1 MSETSTETEATE
13 APTRVESIG
22 SAFRQ
27 RAEAVAAGAQR
38 EREREEAEKKAA
50 AKRRAAAQEEPV
62 EGDEVEGGEAEAK
75 LPTTDWKKDEI
86 LDWLVDNEV
95 ITEEQRSEVEGQ
107 TKAEL
112 IDNFVDAEG

>member
-50 AKRRAAAQEEPV
+50 AKRRAAAQEEPEEDV
-62 EGDEVEGGEAEAK
+62 DE
-75 LPTTDWKKDEI
+75 LPDMSWKKDDI
-86 LDWLVDNEV
+86 LDYLVRV
-95 ITEEQRSEVEGQ
+95 GAVENREDVEDQ

-112 IDNFVDAEG
+112 LDNFVDDEG